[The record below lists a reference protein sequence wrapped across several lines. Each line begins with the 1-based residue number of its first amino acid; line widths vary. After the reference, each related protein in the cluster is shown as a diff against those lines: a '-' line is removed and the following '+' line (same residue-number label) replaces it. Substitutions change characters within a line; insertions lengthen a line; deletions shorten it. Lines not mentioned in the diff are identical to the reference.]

1 LSVLFAKRR
10 GIYYSSTMKFFA
22 ALTVALLLVLPSV
35 RAQENPDDQYVIIY
49 TLIQQG
55 DANLDSGQPQK
66 ALENYR
72 EAQGEL
78 QKFQQV
84 YSDWNPNIVSFR
96 LNYLAQKISALT
108 PQTPAPT
115 APVVAA
121 TAAAP
126 AAAVAATADLSSQV
140 NSLNTQIHQLQADN
154 QTLQAKLK
162 EALSAQPATVS
173 ADAFAQLQQQANAL
187 ARENDLLKA
196 AAAQAT
202 NSSPQMQQALAQQ
215 TARATQLAQQNQ
227 SLQARIA
234 VLTTEAGAAE
244 ALREENAV
252 LKKQVA
258 GMNPAIAG
266 AAMAP
271 AAIQE
276 KLTEDQLET
285 KALENR
291 VHQMEEASVN
301 NATADVSS
309 TNVAALQSQISELT
323 MERDSLRSQLGEA
336 TKANGGKKASEATL
350 DALAMEVETLRNR
363 VTVDEARAIPY
374 TPQELALFQPGPLA
388 ADPASNKKASHK
400 LSGGNAVLVAEAQ
413 NYYTKREYDKAAA
426 DYEKILQH
434 DANNP
439 LALANLA
446 SVEVEQNKIPDADKH
461 IQAAMAQTP
470 DDAFGLT
477 VLGRVK
483 FAEADYDGSLD
494 ALERAAKLDSKNAQV
509 ENFLGV
515 ALAEKGL
522 RSQAETAF
530 RKAIQIE
537 PDYGDAHKNLTIFYL
552 TANPPMVE
560 LARWHYEKALAA
572 GVAPSPD
579 LQIMLDQD
587 RASDSASA
595 ASPH

>member
-1 LSVLFAKRR
+1 
-10 GIYYSSTMKFFA
+10 MKFFA
-22 ALTVALLLVLPSV
+22 ALTVALLLVLPNV

-96 LNYLAQKISALT
+96 LNYLAQKISALA
-108 PQTPAPT
+108 PQTPAPK
-115 APVVAA
+115 APVAA
-121 TAAAP
+121 AAAP
-126 AAAVAATADLSSQV
+126 AAAVAAAATGDLSSQV
-140 NSLNTQIHQLQADN
+140 NSLNAQIHQLQADN

-162 EALSAQPATVS
+162 EALGAQPATVS

-196 AAAQAT
+196 AAAAQAT
-202 NSSPQMQQALAQQ
+202 NSSPQMQQVLAQQ
-215 TARATQLAQQNQ
+215 TAKANQLAQQNQ

-234 VLTTEAGAAE
+234 VLTTEASAAE
-244 ALREENAV
+244 ALREENAL
-252 LKKQVA
+252 LKRQVA
-258 GMNPAIAG
+258 AGAAINPAVAG

-271 AAIQE
+271 AAMQ
-276 KLTEDQLET
+276 KQLAEDQLET

-291 VHQMEEASVN
+291 IHQMEEASVN

-323 MERDSLRSQLGEA
+323 MERDSLRAQLGEA
-336 TKANGGKKASEATL
+336 TKAGGGKNASAATL

-363 VTVDEARAIPY
+363 VTVDEARAVPY

-470 DDAFGLT
+470 NDAFGLT

-579 LQIMLDQD
+579 LERMLDQD
-587 RASDSASA
+587 RAEGATSSR
-595 ASPH
+595 